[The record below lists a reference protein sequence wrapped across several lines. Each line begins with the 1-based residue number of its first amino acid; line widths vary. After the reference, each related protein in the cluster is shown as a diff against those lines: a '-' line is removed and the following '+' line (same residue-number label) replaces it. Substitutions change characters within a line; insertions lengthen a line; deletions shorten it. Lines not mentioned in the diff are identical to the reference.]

1 MTGLLDT
8 MRAYPEILQACGVMG
23 SILYIGGFALLQMGR
38 ICGGG
43 LYYSYN
49 QLMAASLV
57 MISLVGAFN
66 LGAFL
71 IQIGFLFFGMIGLV
85 RRLRLLRTG
94 RYPEGT
100 GLIRH
105 LPDAPTAPGLR
116 DGLPATCD
124 WERRQPGPEHDR
136 PVPPALGG
144 AAPAP

>member
-1 MTGLLDT
+1 MTGLLDA

-38 ICGGG
+38 ICANA
-43 LYYSYN
+43 LYYSCN

-71 IQIGFLFFGMIGLV
+71 IQIGFLFFGAVGLV

-100 GLIRH
+100 GIIRH
-105 LPDAPTAPGLR
+105 LSDAPTAPALR

-124 WERRQPGPEHDR
+124 WETRRPEPARDR
-136 PVPPALGG
+136 PVQPALGD